1 MTLNPF
7 DPRFRAFRSDIHPV
21 GIDLRRSIIL
31 TDGGAYVADPT
42 ATFRAGQV
50 LAQNSGGNFVVCDGL
65 GAPPINVPFGFAKW
79 NKTTSLLASACDEAI
94 VLNGV
99 IPTNLRHANIFGDP
113 AGGVRVSDRPT
124 GIIGATTFGEGG
136 GSDYTVNYTNGQIVR
151 TAGSTIGDGDTVYV
165 NYKYYV
171 SEADLDFQGRNFW
184 NFLDE
189 VTIAQGRIAIITN
202 WSVLFTSMFDPSQTY
217 SIQQPLYVDTGDKAG
232 LLTNQAGGRPV
243 FGRVFQ
249 LPGADDP
256 FMGVVSPGHAA

>member
-7 DPRFRAFRSDIHPV
+7 DPRFQAFRSDIHPV

-50 LAQNSGGNFVVCDGL
+50 LAQNDGGNFVVCDGL
-65 GAPPINVPFGFAKW
+65 GAAPSNVPFGFAKW
-79 NKTTSLLASACDEAI
+79 NKTTSLLASACDEAL

-99 IPTNLRHANIFGDP
+99 VATNMRHANIFGAP
-113 AGGVRVSDRPT
+113 LGGVRVSDRPT
-124 GIIGATTFGEGG
+124 GIAGATTFIEGAG
-136 GSDYTVNYTNGQIVR
+136 ADYTVNYVNGQIVR
-151 TAGSTIGDGDTVYV
+151 TGVSTIPDGSTVYV
-165 NYKYYV
+165 NYKYFV

-202 WSVLFTSMFDPSQTY
+202 WSILFTSMYDPSQTY

-232 LLTNQAGGRPV
+232 LLTNQAGGRPQ
-243 FGRVFQ
+243 FARVFQ

-256 FMGVVSPGHAA
+256 YMGVVAPGHA

>member
-7 DPRFRAFRSDIHPV
+7 DPRFRAFRSDIHAV

-50 LAQNSGGNFVVCDGL
+50 LAQNDSGNFVVCDGL
-65 GAPPINVPFGFAKW
+65 GASPINVPFGFAKW

-99 IPTNLRHANIFGDP
+99 DPTNLRHANIFGAP
-113 AGGVRVSDRPT
+113 LGGVRVASTPT
-124 GIIGATTFGEGG
+124 GVAGVTYAEGPA
-136 GSDYTVNYTNGQIVR
+136 SDYTVNYTNGQIQR
-151 TAGSTIGDGDTVYV
+151 TAGSTIPDGATVYV
-165 NYKYYV
+165 NYKYYP

-189 VTIAQGRIAIITN
+189 VTIAQGRISIITN
-202 WSVLFTSMFDPSQTY
+202 WSVLFTSMYDPSQTY

-232 LLTNQAGGRPV
+232 LLTNVGGGRPV

-256 FMGVVSPGHAA
+256 FMGVVTPGHAA